1 MSYFINT
8 SEDKNSSEDKT
19 HSKTKLVRR
28 QNVLTNT
35 MLKPRTIIT
44 PHIVQIKS
52 HAQYLILVIEMTN
65 SNEFITVYNIAN
77 YIYMYLLPFIQYIC
91 NPLYCIHVVI

>member
-1 MSYFINT
+1 MYIFTIYTIYIYNPLYHIHVIFQNT

-52 HAQYLILVIEMTN
+52 HSQ
-65 SNEFITVYNIAN
+65 
-77 YIYMYLLPFIQYIC
+77 
-91 NPLYCIHVVI
+91 H